1 MVARHERQLPNERAI
16 IDRPYGFVR
25 CRFVTSN
32 PPINQNLT
40 EKRGEIAE
48 GRRGGGRRGCAKTRE
63 NRGALVI
70 HRIFGGFLAIL
81 GKRCRRKP
89 EKTIFHES
97 FPQFPQSFP
106 QDAVGFF
113 VGNGSYSFL
122 HIFVRSLGFSLR
134 LAATRALARKR
145 AVENGEWKIDV
156 YRGVCKTKLM
166 VCRGDHWSPAMN
178 DNYPTNGRSLIAPTG
193 LCVAVS
199 SHRTHRSIKI

>member
-1 MVARHERQLPNERAI
+1 MATVQTLITKGFHQFYNRKSFRFGSPRTSTPTRFAPRH
-16 IDRPYGFVR
+16 FVIA
-25 CRFVTSN
+25 N

-48 GRRGGGRRGCAKTRE
+48 GRRGGARRGCAKTRE

-89 EKTIFHES
+89 EKTIFHGS

-106 QDAVGFF
+106 QDAVGIF
-113 VGNGSYSFL
+113 VGNGSCSFF

-156 YRGVCKTKLM
+156 YQRNVFSVG
-166 VCRGDHWSPAMN
+166 AN
-178 DNYPTNGRSLIAPTG
+178 
-193 LCVAVS
+193 CV
-199 SHRTHRSIKI
+199 RP